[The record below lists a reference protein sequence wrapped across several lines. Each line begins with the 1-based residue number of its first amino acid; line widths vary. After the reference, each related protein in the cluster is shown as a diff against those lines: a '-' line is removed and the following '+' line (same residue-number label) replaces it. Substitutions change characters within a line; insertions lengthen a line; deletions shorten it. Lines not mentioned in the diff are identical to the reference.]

1 MKEILTKSKSKNQN
15 GFTIVE
21 IVIVLVIL
29 SILAATV
36 FARFI
41 DTGTFNSLIVR
52 DQIIS
57 LARIGQ
63 QSSLGRAD
71 VTLTITPAAGTAPNS
86 VTLEVKEDGV
96 VFQTVNLELS
106 GVTLTGDVNKLNG
119 SNQTPPC
126 DQDGGDVG
134 ITSLAPMIINFDE
147 LSDLEEVSV
156 GGTFNSVTSA
166 VRICLNNVP
175 VDSVC
180 ISPAGFA
187 YAGSCDVE
195 PS

>member
-1 MKEILTKSKSKNQN
+1 MSEIFKARKHRRRN

-21 IVIVLVIL
+21 IVIVLVIV

-36 FARFI
+36 FARFLNT
-41 DTGTFNSLIVR
+41 DTFNSTIVR

-71 VTLTITPAAGTAPNS
+71 VTLTITPSAGAAPES

-96 VFQTVNLELS
+96 VFETVNLELS

-119 SNQTPPC
+119 SEQTPAC
-126 DQDGGDVG
+126 DIDDGDVG
-134 ITSLAPMIINFDE
+134 ITSAAPMIINFDE

-156 GGTFNSVTSA
+156 GGAFSSVTSA
-166 VRICLNNVP
+166 VRICLNNVA

-187 YAGSCDVE
+187 YAGSCDVD